1 MTDHTAIDRSTADP
15 HATDP
20 TGIDPATPDP
30 GTTDPTATGSATAS
44 AAAVLERRR
53 AERVAYLIS
62 AMTTEEKLAQLY
74 GLWAG
79 ASADGAE
86 VAPHQHDMDRPPSL
100 DELLP
105 HGLGQLT
112 RPFGTVPVDPALGA
126 LSLMRTQERIVAA
139 NRFSIPAMAHD
150 ECLAG
155 FAAWGA
161 TTYPVPLSWGA
172 SFDPE
177 LVREMAGA
185 IGHDMRSVGLHQ
197 GLAPVLDVVRD
208 ARWGRVEETIGE
220 DPYLVGTVATAYV
233 QGLESAGIVATLKH
247 FAGYSASR
255 GGRNLAPVSM
265 GARER
270 ADVILP
276 PFEMAVRESGV
287 RSVMH
292 AYTDTDGVPGAA
304 DEELLTGLLRDTW
317 GFEGTVVADYFGIA
331 FLKTLHGV
339 AADWSGAAVAALTA
353 GVDVEL
359 PTVKTFGRPLR
370 EAIAAGEVPEEL
382 EELIDRA
389 LRRVLTQKAGL
400 GLLDPEWSPVPPA
413 LAARAPYDDAAP
425 LRGTVDLNS
434 PARRDISRRLAER
447 SVILLR
453 NDGTL
458 PLTVPVPEA
467 RTASNSS
474 DSLRIASDSFR
485 IALIGPQ
492 GETPTAVLGCY
503 SFPVHVGAQHPDTP
517 AGIELPTLRE
527 ALAAEF
533 PGSEI
538 VAVPGAGID
547 SPDTSGFPAAVRAAR
562 EADVVVVALGDRAGL
577 FGRGTSGEGCDAEN
591 LGLPGVQGQLLDAL
605 LDALDGTGTPLVVTL
620 LAGRPYALGRAAE
633 EAGAIVQAFFPGQE
647 GTSAVAGVLSGRIS
661 PSGRLPVSVPR
672 LPGAQPSTYLAAPL
686 ARVSEVSSID
696 PTPAFAFGHGLT
708 YTSFDW
714 SDLVASDSA
723 GTDGSLELSFTVRN
737 TGGRAGTEVVQL
749 YLHDPVASVVQPVQ
763 RLIGYV
769 RIPLEPD
776 ERASVA
782 VTVPADLASFTGR
795 DGRRIVEP
803 GALELR
809 LGASSA
815 DVRLT
820 ATATLTGPVRRVDHT
835 RELHAR
841 FTVTRGGA
849 TEAA

>member
-1 MTDHTAIDRSTADP
+1 MTA
-15 HATDP
+15 
-20 TGIDPATPDP
+20 
-30 GTTDPTATGSATAS
+30 
-44 AAAVLERRR
+44 
-53 AERVAYLIS
+53 
-62 AMTTEEKLAQLY
+62 EEKLAQLY

-105 HGLGQLT
+105 TGLGQLT

-139 NRFSIPAMAHD
+139 NRFGIPAMAHD

-172 SFDPE
+172 AFDPD
-177 LVREMAGA
+177 LVREMGGA
-185 IGHDMRSVGLHQ
+185 IGRDMRSVGLHQ

-220 DPYLVGTVATAYV
+220 DPYLVGTVATAYI

-247 FAGYSASR
+247 FVGYSASR

-270 ADVILP
+270 ADVLLP

-292 AYTDTDGVPGAA
+292 AYTDTDGVPCAA

-317 GFEGTVVADYFGIA
+317 GFQGTVVADYFGVA
-331 FLKTLHGV
+331 FLKSLHGV
-339 AADWSGAAVAALTA
+339 AADWGEAATAALTA

-359 PTVKTFGRPLR
+359 PTVKTFGEPLR
-370 EAIAAGEVPEEL
+370 EALASGQVPKEV
-382 EELIDRA
+382 IDRA
-389 LRRVLTQKAGL
+389 LLRVLTQKAEL
-400 GLLDPEWSPVPPA
+400 GLLDPDWSPVPPV
-413 LAARAPYDDAAP
+413 LAGRTSYDTDA
-425 LRGTVDLNS
+425 LRGTVDLDS
-434 PARRDISRRLAER
+434 PAHRAVSRRLAER

-458 PLTVPVPEA
+458 PLAVPEA
-467 RTASNSS
+467 RTEDGVDGPGGVAGPSGGSGSSGASGSS
-474 DSLRIASDSFR
+474 DGFR

-492 GETPTAVLGCY
+492 GDTPTAVLGCY
-503 SFPVHVGAQHPDTP
+503 SFPVHVGAQHPGTP
-517 AGIELPTLRE
+517 AGIGLPTLRE
-527 ALAAEF
+527 ALTAEF
-533 PGSEI
+533 PGAEI
-538 VAVPGAGID
+538 VTVAGAGID
-547 SPDTSGFPAAVRAAR
+547 TYDTGGFPEAVRAAR
-562 EADVVVVALGDRAGL
+562 DADAVIVALGDRAGL
-577 FGRGTSGEGCDAEN
+577 FGRGTSGEGCDAES
-591 LGLPGVQGQLLDAL
+591 LDLPGVQGQLLDAL
-605 LDALDGTGTPLVVTL
+605 LDAVGGRGTPLVVTL

-633 EAGAIVQAFFPGQE
+633 EAGAIVQSFFPGQE
-647 GTSAVAGVLSGRIS
+647 GTPAVAGVLSGRIN

-686 ARVSEVSSID
+686 ARASEVSSID

-714 SDLVASDSA
+714 SDLVASGSA

-737 TGGRAGTEVVQL
+737 TGDRAGAEVVQL

-769 RIPLEPD
+769 RIPLEAG
-776 ERASVA
+776 ERAAVA

-803 GALELR
+803 GELELR
-809 LGASSA
+809 IGASST
-815 DVRLT
+815 DIRLT

-841 FTVTRGGA
+841 FTVGREGGEGVA
-849 TEAA
+849 G